1 MPVTVTFLL
10 AHFPPDVAADG
21 QLFSLLA
28 RDLAVGGHNVNVIT
42 FRPGYQ
48 GSEETAPSREIRDG
62 VRIRRMW
69 APRVS
74 KSGLIRR
81 AFLAWWMTFRIIGK
95 AMFTGGVFVIPSS
108 PPTLGLVGWALNLIG
123 RRYIYVLHDV
133 HPELGIALGKIQRQS
148 IAAKVL
154 RFINRRIMR
163 RAQVTITLTNGMKER
178 AIEICSY
185 ASIAVIPNWID
196 TEAIKPK
203 PKADS
208 KFAQANNLLNKFTL
222 QYSGNMGVL
231 HPLEA
236 LTQAMKALEGKAEL
250 AYIGR
255 GARLQPVKAL
265 VESSGIS
272 NVHFFDYQPLDQLE
286 DSLAACDLAVV
297 ALATAADGLAMP
309 SKLQG
314 ILASGRPILALAAAE
329 SEVAKFVES
338 QEIGIV
344 VSDFDNPEA
353 IEQAI
358 ESALK
363 HPQKLLEMGQRARKL
378 AEEKYSV
385 AQAMAAYFAFLKRQ

>member
-1 MPVTVTFLL
+1 MAITVTFLL

-28 RDLAVGGHNVNVIT
+28 RDLAADGHNVNVIT

-48 GSEETAPSREIRDG
+48 GSEEIAPAREIKAG

-69 APRVS
+69 TPRAN
-74 KSGLIRR
+74 KGGLVRR
-81 AFLAWWMTFRIIGK
+81 AFLAWWMTFRMVGK

-108 PPTLGLVGWALNLIG
+108 PPTLGLVGWLLSLIG
-123 RRYIYVLHDV
+123 RRYVYVLHDV
-133 HPELGIALGKIQRQS
+133 HPELGIALGKIHRRS
-148 IAAKVL
+148 FAAKLL

-163 RAQVTITLTNGMKER
+163 RADVTITLTNGMKER
-178 AIEICSY
+178 ALEVCSY

-196 TEAIKPK
+196 TEAIIPK
-203 PKADS
+203 PKAVS
-208 KFAQANNLLNKFTL
+208 KFAQNNNLLDKFTL

-236 LTQAMKALEGKAEL
+236 LTEAMKALEGKAEL

-255 GARLQPVKAL
+255 GARLEPVKAL
-265 VESSGIS
+265 VESSAIS
-272 NVHFFDYQPLDQLE
+272 NVRFFDYQPLDQLE

-314 ILASGRPILALAAAE
+314 ILASGRPILALAAAD

-338 QEIGIV
+338 QEIGFV
-344 VSDFDNPEA
+344 VADFENPEA
-353 IEQAI
+353 IKQAI
-358 ESALK
+358 ESALNQ
-363 HPQKLLEMGQRARKL
+363 PQKLLEMGQQARQL

-385 AQAMAAYFAFLKRQ
+385 AQAMSAYLAFLKRE